1 MSRFATVPD
10 AGQADAP
17 LAVVLVGAG
26 NMGRHWLDVIAATPE
41 VRLVGLVD
49 LDLELARR
57 AAAER
62 GLEIVV
68 GDALAAVAAESGA
81 QAVIDVTV
89 PPAHHAV
96 NTEALFAGLPVLCEK
111 PIAPTVAEALSLA
124 ATAEAT
130 GQLLM
135 TSQSRRY
142 YPVLAELKRVVG
154 GLGDIGVVTTEFF
167 KAPHF
172 GGFRD
177 EMAHPLLVDMAIHAF
192 DVSRYLLDADPVSV
206 DCRTFNPSWS
216 WYRGD
221 AAATAVF
228 AFEGGTRYTF
238 AGSWCSPGFE
248 TSWNG
253 RWRISGARG
262 SALWDGEGRP
272 EVAYVGEAEAAES
285 AGSAGS
291 DDSVG
296 PGGSVGSVGSGGSG
310 RPEIAG
316 ALDEFV
322 AALRTGRTPSGEVH
336 SNVFSLAMVEGAV
349 RSADGL
355 RSVGL
360 DEVLEDA
367 YRTAVTDERRPEVR
381 AVLESWGSAVG
392 GLGGRSER

>member
-1 MSRFATVPD
+1 MSRFATV
-10 AGQADAP
+10 AGDAP
-17 LAVVLVGAG
+17 LKVVLVGAG
-26 NMGRHWLDVIAATPE
+26 NMGRHWLDVITETPE
-41 VRLVGLVD
+41 VELVGLVD

-57 AAAER
+57 AVSER
-62 GLEIVV
+62 GLDIVV
-68 GDALAAVAAESGA
+68 GPSVATVAAESGA

-111 PIAPTVAEALSLA
+111 PIAPTVAETLSLA
-124 ATAEAT
+124 AAAEVT

-142 YPVLAELKRVVG
+142 YPVLAELKDAIAT
-154 GLGDIGVVTTEFF
+154 LGEIGVVTTEFF

-192 DVSRYLLDADPVSV
+192 DVSRYLLDDDPVRV
-206 DCRTFNPSWS
+206 DCRTFNPGWS

-228 AFEGGTRYTF
+228 EFAGGTRYTF
-238 AGSWCSPGFE
+238 TGSWCSPGLE

-253 RWRISGARG
+253 RWRISGAEG
-262 SALWDGEGRP
+262 SALWDGEGHP
-272 EVAYVGEAEAAES
+272 DVGYADGRAAS
-285 AGSAGS
+285 PSRGAGAA
-291 DDSVG
+291 SV
-296 PGGSVGSVGSGGSG
+296 

-322 AALRTGRTPSGEVH
+322 DALRTGRTPSGDVH

-349 RSADGL
+349 LSAERAETVEL
-355 RSVGL
+355 ARVL
-360 DEVLEDA
+360 DDA
-367 YRTAVTDERRPEVR
+367 YAAALASERRDDVK
-381 AVLESWGSAVG
+381 AALESWGSARG
-392 GLGGRSER
+392 GLAAREAVA

>member
-1 MSRFATVPD
+1 MSGFQIVQT
-10 AGQADAP
+10 DAP
-17 LAVVLVGAG
+17 LRVVLVGAG
-26 NMGRHWLDVIAATPE
+26 NMGRHWLDVISGTPE
-41 VRLVGLVD
+41 VELVGLVD
-49 LDLELARR
+49 LDLELARG
-57 AAAER
+57 AASDR
-62 GLEIVV
+62 GLRVDV
-68 GDALAAVAAESGA
+68 GSSVTAVAAESGA

-124 ATAEAT
+124 AAAEAS

-142 YPVLAELKRVVG
+142 YPVLAELKAAIGR
-154 GLGDIGVVTTEFF
+154 LGRIGVVTTEFF

-177 EMAHPLLVDMAIHAF
+177 EMDHPLLVDMAIHAF
-192 DVSRYLLDADPVSV
+192 DVSRYLLDAEPVSV
-206 DCRTFNPSWS
+206 DCRTFNPAWS

-228 AFEGGTRYTF
+228 EFEGGTRYTF
-238 AGSWCSPGFE
+238 AGSWCSPGLE

-253 RWRISGARG
+253 SWRVSGERG

-272 EVAYVGEAEAAES
+272 VVEAVGEPAATRGARDASPDAEPAWTAT
-285 AGSAGS
+285 
-291 DDSVG
+291 
-296 PGGSVGSVGSGGSG
+296 

-322 AALRTGRTPSGEVH
+322 DALRTGRTPSGEVR

-349 RSADGL
+349 RSAESL
-355 RSVGL
+355 RPVAL
-360 DEVLEDA
+360 DAVFEDA
-367 YRTAVTDERRPEVR
+367 YRAAVAGERRPDVQ
-381 AVLESWGSAVG
+381 AVLESWGSAAG
-392 GLGGRSER
+392 ALRGRDEAA